1 MATEFGAQV
10 TEAPATQNFV
20 TPKEGIAVEPHAL
33 QGLGQIFDQAGE
45 LFKGRKAAKNDLVV
59 SDFVQRQTLVADALA
74 QGKFRGANAVGH
86 ARMLTRQNFLQALD
100 ANPGLWKELSAAHS
114 TVVGTA
120 GIGAIITSGTT
131 QSQRDEAQ
139 AERLVAAHI
148 LPADHTDE
156 QREEAALIAQTAAA
170 ASERYNEAVRQI
182 DIRLKSNTLTESE
195 RKKLE
200 TQRQEESRRRLID
213 MAPAQRATMTTQ
225 YDQII
230 NGGGSEAEKIRAI
243 NAEYTAFTTGIDA
256 LAGDVSAQQ
265 SSFLLLPFE
274 RTRDAYLQRAAGE
287 LEDAELKRIMDRN
300 STLLQSL
307 ILSDPLVA
315 NAAAASK
322 VLGDNAVIQ
331 LVAQD
336 PATAQAIFNLI
347 AGHGG
352 AEETIDPPTSY
363 TTDQTRNEGFQ
374 AYIKSITGNL
384 LSDDPATKE
393 EAETHLNSVLE
404 GLVDDEGKI
413 RRDPKAAFGP
423 VDWIA
428 SPDFLES
435 IRANPELFEGH
446 QADLIDVLERN
457 YADEVWG
464 LVQREFNSS
473 SVRTPESLEEV
484 SQGDLE
490 GVVDRLTDPTKLRET
505 PVPGSVTYRT
515 TPSGMEFLSID
526 PNDPVG
532 VSTAKRLNKTLKPR
546 INKTVQAFSHL
557 NGRSDYGSA
566 WEDVANDVLSG
577 GEGAADLPGGDAGD
591 DLTIDDFTIP
601 QVSTGGLPQEVT
613 SDTEFLGEVDSLAQ
627 ELEIDPSIILAVMD
641 FETGGSFNPGQKN
654 AAGSSATGL
663 IQFMSNTATSLGTS
677 TEELAGMSRTEQ
689 MRFVK
694 DYFRQFGSSIKGGS
708 ASDVYMAVL
717 FPKAIG
723 KADSFVLFTEG
734 TKAYTQNKGLDR
746 NGDGTVTKAEASR
759 SVVRLVG
766 KHATS

>member
-120 GIGAIITSGTT
+120 GIGAIITEGTT
-131 QSQRDEAQ
+131 QSQRAEAE
-139 AERLVAAHI
+139 ASRLVAANL
-148 LPADHTDE
+148 LPVDHTDE
-156 QREEAALIAQTAAA
+156 QREEASLIARTAQA
-170 ASERYNEAVRQI
+170 ASERYNEAIRQI

-200 TQRQEESRRRLID
+200 TQRQEESRRRLVD
-213 MAPAQRATMTTQ
+213 MAPAQQATMTTQ

-230 NGGGSEAEKIRAI
+230 SGGGSEAEKVRAI
-243 NAEYTAFTTGIDA
+243 EDLYTGFTSQVSA
-256 LAGDVSAQQ
+256 QVGDLSAQQ

-274 RTRDAYLQRAAGE
+274 RTRDAYLQRATGE
-287 LEDAELKRIMDRN
+287 LEDAELKRAMDRN
-300 STLLQSL
+300 SSLRQAL
-307 ILSDPLVA
+307 ILADPLVA

-352 AEETIDPPTSY
+352 TNETIDPPSSY
-363 TTDQTRNEGFQ
+363 TEDKVQLEAFQ
-374 AYIKSITGNL
+374 GYIKSITNNL
-384 LSDDPATKE
+384 SSENPATRE

-413 RRDPKAAFGP
+413 KRKPKGSFGT

-428 SPDFLES
+428 SPDFLEA

-464 LVQREFNSS
+464 LVQRQFNSADVMNPEHLANVS
-473 SVRTPESLEEV
+473 AGEVDVNIPRTL
-484 SQGDLE
+484 
-490 GVVDRLTDPTKLRET
+490 
-505 PVPGSVTYRT
+505 PVTGSVTYRT
-515 TPSGMEFLSID
+515 TPSGMEFFSID

-532 VSTAKRLNKTLKPR
+532 TSTAKDLNRTLKPR

-557 NGRSDYGSA
+557 NGRSDYGAA
-566 WEDVANDVLSG
+566 WEDVANDVLTG
-577 GEGAADLPGGDAGD
+577 GAGTADLPGGDAGD
-591 DLTIDDFTIP
+591 DLTIEDFTIP

-663 IQFMSNTATSLGTS
+663 IQFMAKTATSLGTS
-677 TEELAGMSRTEQ
+677 TEELAAMTRTEQ

-694 DYFRQFGSSIKGGS
+694 DYFRQFGDSIKGGS

-734 TKAYTQNKGLDR
+734 TRAYTQNKGLDR
-746 NGDGTVTKAEASR
+746 NGDGTVTKKEASR